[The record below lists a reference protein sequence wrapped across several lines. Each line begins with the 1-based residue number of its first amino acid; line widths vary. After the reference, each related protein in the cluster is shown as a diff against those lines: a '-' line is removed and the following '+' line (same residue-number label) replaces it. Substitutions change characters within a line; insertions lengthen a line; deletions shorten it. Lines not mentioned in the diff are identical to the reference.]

1 MISFY
6 TFYDDLR
13 NGWWHKWTMFFISLE
28 PVKVLSTKFGT
39 IYCLQ
44 MCLEMLYFH
53 CLWLPYLDLPWFR
66 LRDTYLA
73 PLQSGNLILLTTH
86 YLLHANHH
94 LLLST
99 HYLLLL
105 GIKIQDGKLWSKW
118 TFLLVLSALVL
129 WLLTT
134 SPICLVKTCGSN
146 SRNRHIIWNLASAL
160 WYY

>member
-1 MISFY
+1 MIFCFELPCLPYFLPSLPKRNILTLF
-6 TFYDDLR
+6 TLFMMKFYDD
-13 NGWWHKWTMFFISLE
+13 
-28 PVKVLSTKFGT
+28 
-39 IYCLQ
+39 
-44 MCLEMLYFH
+44 EMLYFH

-118 TFLLVLSALVL
+118 TFLLVLSVLVL
-129 WLLTT
+129 WQLTT
-134 SPICLVKTCGSN
+134 WPICLVKTCGSN

>member
-1 MISFY
+1 MAKMKVYGIS
-6 TFYDDLR
+6 DRVMGLSSHR
-13 NGWWHKWTMFFISLE
+13 TMFF
-28 PVKVLSTKFGT
+28 TKFGT